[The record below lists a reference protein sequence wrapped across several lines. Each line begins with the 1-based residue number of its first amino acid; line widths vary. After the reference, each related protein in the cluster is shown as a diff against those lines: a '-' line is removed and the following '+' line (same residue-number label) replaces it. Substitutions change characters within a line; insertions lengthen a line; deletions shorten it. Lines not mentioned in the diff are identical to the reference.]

1 MLSRAELL
9 RGRSPQRESVLR
21 PPPALPEEAF
31 QEACESCGKCIDAC
45 PEHIL
50 IADRDGRVQLDPK
63 RGACTFCASCADACP
78 TGALNVDEARSWTVK
93 AEISPRCL
101 SFNGIT
107 CRTCEEA
114 CDEQA
119 IRFRLMTEGRSFPIV
134 DEARCTGCGA
144 CLHVCPNQSVD
155 LVSNLREETTA

>member
-9 RGRSPQRESVLR
+9 RGRSPHRESVLR
-21 PPPALPEEAF
+21 PPPALPEKAF
-31 QEACESCGKCIDAC
+31 QEICEGCGKCIEAC
-45 PEHIL
+45 PETIL
-50 IADRDGRVQLDPK
+50 FAGTDGRVQLDPK

-78 TGALNVDEARSWTVK
+78 TGALNVDEARSWAIK

-101 SFNGIT
+101 SFNGIM

-119 IRFRLMTEGRSFPIV
+119 IRFRLMTEGRSFPIIN
-134 DEARCTGCGA
+134 EACCTGCGA
-144 CLHVCPNQSVD
+144 CVHVCPNQSVE
-155 LVSNLREETTA
+155 LVSNLREETTT